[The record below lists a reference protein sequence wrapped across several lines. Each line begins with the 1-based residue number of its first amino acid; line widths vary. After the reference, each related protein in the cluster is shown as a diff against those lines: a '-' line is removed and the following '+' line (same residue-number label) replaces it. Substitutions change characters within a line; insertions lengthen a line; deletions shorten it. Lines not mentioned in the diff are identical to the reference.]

1 MSFSTKWMFKSEV
14 INCRIIYLEMWSCR
28 SEITYDS
35 GTARQIVW
43 FINNLACK
51 MPWSVWVK
59 LWWSSSTRGFWDFAL
74 KECLKEGLEA
84 SSISCVVK
92 MSYDSNEISGNVL
105 HSSRS
110 ICFPKWF
117 EYSNKIVVCLLS
129 CHYIRICS
137 KQTRNLVLLGNYQKK
152 GNFWHQ
158 FKISIRFFWKH
169 MAIKI
174 PFGWA
179 FFVFELPA

>member
-1 MSFSTKWMFKSEV
+1 
-14 INCRIIYLEMWSCR
+14 
-28 SEITYDS
+28 
-35 GTARQIVW
+35 
-43 FINNLACK
+43 

-74 KECLKEGLEA
+74 KVCLKEGLEA

-137 KQTRNLVLLGNYQKK
+137 KQTRNLVLLGNFQKK
-152 GNFWHQ
+152 GNFWQ
-158 FKISIRFFWKH
+158 RTGFQGDLGLRLAPLGKQLTLSGEDCLIEDKFRIRSWFWIRLGLDAQYSKSFFPSIFRFLPRDFWS
-169 MAIKI
+169 
-174 PFGWA
+174 W
-179 FFVFELPA
+179 